1 MRRSVYSEDHEAF
14 RETARA
20 FVQRTLLPEHERF
33 AAERE
38 IPRDAWH
45 AAGKADL
52 LGLEIAERFGGSAP
66 EDYRFNAV
74 LQEEL
79 GRASMAFHSCF
90 QMHFDVA
97 VPYLSIYGTEDQ
109 KERWLPGA
117 ANGDIVSTIAMTEPS
132 GGSDLASLRTSAV
145 RRGDRWVLNGSK
157 TFITN
162 GYTADLVIVAARTSP
177 EKRAKGITLFALET
191 GTPGFERGRKLDKVG
206 QPEANTA
213 ELFFN
218 DVELGDEHIIG
229 ELDRGFIQM
238 MEQLPQERIGAAVG
252 NLAQAWPVLEETLVY
267 AKERQ
272 AFGQPIGSFQHNKFT
287 LADMVTKM
295 EVTQAFVDAC
305 VDAHARGELTAVDAA
320 KAKYVS
326 ADVQNEVID
335 NCVQLYGGYGYM
347 KEYRVAQA
355 WLDARVTRIWG
366 GTNEIMKEIIGRD
379 LGL

>member
-177 EKRAKGITLFALET
+177 EKRAKGITLFAMET

-335 NCVQLYGGYGYM
+335 KCVQLYGGYGYM

>member
-1 MRRSVYSEDHEAF
+1 MQRSVYGEDHEEF

-20 FVQRTLLPEHERF
+20 FVERTLLPGYERF
-33 AAERE
+33 ATERE

-109 KERWLPGA
+109 KQRWLPGA

-218 DVELGDEHIIG
+218 DVELGDEHMIG

-252 NLAQAWPVLEETLVY
+252 NLAQAWSVLEETLVY
-267 AKERQ
+267 VKERQ
-272 AFGQPIGSFQHNKFT
+272 AFGQPIGSFQHNKFM

-305 VDAHARGELTAVDAA
+305 VDAHARGELSAVDAA

-326 ADVQNEVID
+326 ADVQNEIID
-335 NCVQLYGGYGYM
+335 NCVQLFGGYGYM

>member
-1 MRRSVYSEDHEAF
+1 MLRSVYNEDHEAF
-14 RETARA
+14 RETART
-20 FVQRTLLPEHERF
+20 FVERTLLPGYEQF
-33 AAERE
+33 VAERE
-38 IPRDAWH
+38 IPREAWH

-52 LGLEIAERFGGSAP
+52 LGLEISEQFGGAAP

-97 VPYLSIYGTEDQ
+97 VPYLSIYGTEEQ
-109 KERWLPGA
+109 KARWLPGA
-117 ANGDIVSTIAMTEPS
+117 AHGDIVMTIAMTEPS

-145 RRGDRWVLNGSK
+145 QRGDRWILNGSK

-206 QPEANTA
+206 QPEANTS

-252 NLAQAWPVLEETLVY
+252 NLAQAWAVLEDTLVY

-272 AFGQPIGSFQHNKFT
+272 AFGQPIGSFQHNKFL

-295 EVTQAFVDAC
+295 EVTQTYVDAC
-305 VDAHARGELTAVDAA
+305 VDAHARGALSAVDAA

>member
-1 MRRSVYSEDHEAF
+1 MLRTVYDEDHEVF
-14 RETARA
+14 RETART
-20 FVQRTLLPEHERF
+20 FVERTLIPHHAQF
-33 AAERE
+33 AEERE
-38 IPRDAWH
+38 IPRAAWH

-52 LGLEIAERFGGSAP
+52 LGLEISENFGGTAP

-109 KERWLPGA
+109 QERWLPGA
-117 ANGDIVSTIAMTEPS
+117 ACGDIVTTIAMTEPS
-132 GGSDLASLRTSAV
+132 GGSDLAALRTSAV
-145 RRGDRWVLNGSK
+145 RRGDRWILNGSK

-177 EKRAKGITLFALET
+177 EKKAKGITLFALET

-213 ELFFN
+213 ELFFH

-229 ELDRGFIQM
+229 DVDRGFIQM

-252 NLAQAWPVLEETLVY
+252 NLAQAWAVLEETLVY
-267 AKERQ
+267 VKERQ
-272 AFGQPIGSFQHNKFT
+272 AFGQSIGSFQHNKFL

-305 VDAHARGELTAVDAA
+305 VAAHARGGLSAVDAA

-335 NCVQLYGGYGYM
+335 HCVQLFGGYGYM